1 MNLKLIILFSAFI
14 LFSSCELLPV
24 LNSPE
29 TMTKDTEASTESAEL
44 AESKEEQPICVWE
57 VSSDENNCKIEYWL
71 QYWYQIEDMPWPERK
86 SQIEALSDQD
96 VDVLKKVF
104 LSQGKSTPYQARLR
118 AQGWVELILP
128 KLSQRMR
135 RFITVALYYPSQ
147 DLLEME
153 SALVTLSKIN
163 THQSFNIEEQ
173 QIQLKK
179 QQSQIDQLLNIE
191 ASIMES
197 IEEEKE

>member
-1 MNLKLIILFSAFI
+1 MNSKLLVVISALFIFT
-14 LFSSCELLPV
+14 SCELLPTLDSSQV
-24 LNSPE
+24 TVEELNNQPVCVWKIS
-29 TMTKDTEASTESAEL
+29 
-44 AESKEEQPICVWE
+44 SKEN
-57 VSSDENNCKIEYWL
+57 DCKIEYWL
-71 QYWYQIEDMPWPERK
+71 QYWSEIEKLSWPERK
-86 SQIEALSDQD
+86 KQIDALSELDA
-96 VDVLKKVF
+96 DVLKKVF

-118 AQGWVELILP
+118 AQSWVQTLLP
-128 KLSQRMR
+128 KFSPPMR
-135 RFITVALYYPSQ
+135 SFILVALYHPSQ

-173 QIQLKK
+173 QLLLNK

-197 IEEEKE
+197 IEEDKE